1 MVTQLDKYNKSY
13 WIVHLKW
20 VNFME
25 CKMTP
30 QKTFKN
36 YMLIKYYN
44 AIFENLSQGWLK
56 VVLSVDFLNS

>member
-1 MVTQLDKYNKSY
+1 
-13 WIVHLKW
+13 
-20 VNFME
+20 ME

-44 AIFENLSQGWLK
+44 AIFENLSQG
-56 VVLSVDFLNS
+56 